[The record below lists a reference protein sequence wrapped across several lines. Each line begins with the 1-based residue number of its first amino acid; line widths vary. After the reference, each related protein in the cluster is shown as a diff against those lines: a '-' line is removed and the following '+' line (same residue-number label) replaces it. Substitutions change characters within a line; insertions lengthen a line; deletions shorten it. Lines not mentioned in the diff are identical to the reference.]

1 MSLRLLSEAM
11 ADAPPRRETA
21 RRSAIFLGGDTILSA
36 ALRRFSSYVARSA
49 CAVAL
54 VASFAAPLAHATT
67 ADDLLE
73 PEEAFRF
80 VVRSTGPSAVQIE
93 YTIADGY
100 YLYRDKFKFA
110 VQTAGVTLASAQ
122 FPAGEVREDKFF
134 GRSETY
140 RRQLRIALP
149 VQSAGQEFKLT
160 VTSQGCADIGVCYP
174 PQDHEAVI
182 RLAAAS
188 VPPALTA
195 TAPARPASEEEYFS
209 GLMRSGGA
217 WATILAFFGAG
228 LLLAF
233 TPCVLPMV
241 PILSGIIVGEGQIT
255 RPRAFALS
263 LAYVLGMAVTYT
275 AIGIAAALS
284 GTLLSSSLQNAWV
297 LGGFAIVL
305 AALSLSMFGLYEL
318 RLPSFMITPLSTAQG
333 GLRGGKI
340 ASVALMGTLSAAIVS
355 PCVAAPLAGA
365 LLYIGQTGDTVL
377 GGAALFSMAAGMGA
391 PLLLI
396 GISGAAF
403 LPKSGPW
410 MNAVKYFFGVLLL
423 AMAIFMV
430 SPVLPSAA
438 HLALWSALLIGVAV
452 FLGALDSLSPE
463 APPIARLAKTL
474 GILALIAGVAQG
486 YGALSGATDPLQP
499 IVSVK
504 ANRDAPTQTVRFEE
518 LRTLA
523 ELDSR
528 IESARTPV
536 MLDFSAAWCVACK
549 EMDRFTFSDPRVQAR
564 LAGIRLLRADVTHN
578 TADDKA
584 MLKRFRLF
592 GPPGIIFFDN
602 EGRELTEA
610 RVIGYQPADK
620 FLTTL
625 DRIALPRS

>member
-1 MSLRLLSEAM
+1 MPTCFFLAADSIFGAAQRRL
-11 ADAPPRRETA
+11 
-21 RRSAIFLGGDTILSA
+21 A
-36 ALRRFSSYVARSA
+36 AYVARAAVSA

-54 VASFAAPLAHATT
+54 IAALGMPHAQAATS
-67 ADDLLE
+67 DDLLE
-73 PEEAFRF
+73 PEEAFRIA
-80 VVRSTGPSAVQIE
+80 VRSTGPSAVEIE
-93 YTIADGY
+93 YTVAEGY

-110 VQTAGVTLASAQ
+110 VQTAGVTLAPAQ

-140 RRQLRIALP
+140 RKQVRIALP
-149 VQSAGQEFKLT
+149 VQSAASEFRLT
-160 VTSQGCADIGVCYP
+160 VTSQGCADVGVCYP
-174 PQDHEAVI
+174 PQDHEAVV
-182 RLAAAS
+182 RLAAVAAPS
-188 VPPALTA
+188 TPMQSA
-195 TAPARPASEEEYFS
+195 APAAAPASDEDYFRGLIRSS
-209 GLMRSGGA
+209 GV

-241 PILSGIIVGEGQIT
+241 PILSSIIVGQGQIP
-255 RPRAFALS
+255 RGRAFLLS
-263 LAYVLGMAVTYT
+263 LAYVVGMAVTYT

-284 GTLLSSSLQNAWV
+284 GTLLSNSLQNAWV
-297 LGGFAIVL
+297 LGVFALML

-318 RLPSFMITPLSTAQG
+318 RLPSFLLSPLNSAQS
-333 GLRGGKI
+333 GLRGGKV
-340 ASVALMGTLSAAIVS
+340 ASVALMGMLSAAIVS

-365 LLYIGQTGDTVL
+365 LLYIGQTGDTLL
-377 GGAALFSMAAGMGA
+377 GAAALFSMAAGMGA

-396 GISGAAF
+396 GLTGAAF

-423 AMAIFMV
+423 ALAIWMV

-438 HLALWSALLIGVAV
+438 HLGLWAALLIGVAV
-452 FLGALDSLSPE
+452 FLGALDSLPPE
-463 APPIARLAKTL
+463 APALARLAKTL
-474 GILALIAGVAQG
+474 GILALIAGTAQG

-499 IVSVK
+499 IAMVK
-504 ANRDAPTQTVRFEE
+504 ASREAPGQTVRFEG

-523 ELDSR
+523 DLDSHLGR
-528 IESARTPV
+528 TRTPV

-549 EMDRFTFSDPRVQAR
+549 EMDRFTFSDARVQAR

-578 TADDKA
+578 TAEDKA

-592 GPPGIIFFDN
+592 GPPGIIFFDGD
-602 EGRELTEA
+602 GRELADA

-625 DRIALPRS
+625 DRIASPRS